1 VLTDRAQVF
10 LPTNNALSPVG
21 HVHWYLEEI
30 GQGVQHVASRVASLP
45 AYVQRANRM
54 RAVTGEGVTFLN
66 IPRTYYGLLEPES
79 LVSVDTELRRD
90 GCPSGLAE
98 PLALELV
105 AALRAA
111 GPPRAT
117 HVGRAAG
124 GTVRDTST
132 PVPRT
137 GLLDAAGALSLDA
150 DAAAIDAALGGVV
163 GYRDAPAATREMV
176 GRVVCR
182 SVYVNLW
189 SLLGPQLSEATY
201 LSIVRNQILI
211 DVQGEVGWGGRG
223 GGRGGLGSSRA
234 PAASR
239 RGRAAADL
247 HERGAAARARH
258 RGALPRV
265 HTARLRRVQRRGR
278 RAPADPPRLRRLRD
292 PQLFDPLPLDR
303 GVAAAASLSLARR
316 APGAPTTE
324 PPLRS
329 FARR

>member
-1 VLTDRAQVF
+1 MLTDRAQVF

-45 AYVQRANRM
+45 AYVQRANQM

-132 PVPRT
+132 PCPAQASSTLRARSAST
-137 GLLDAAGALSLDA
+137 PTRRPSTRRLAAWL
-150 DAAAIDAALGGVV
+150 
-163 GYRDAPAATREMV
+163 ATVTHR
-176 GRVVCR
+176 R
-182 SVYVNLW
+182 
-189 SLLGPQLSEATY
+189 
-201 LSIVRNQILI
+201 
-211 DVQGEVGWGGRG
+211 
-223 GGRGGLGSSRA
+223 
-234 PAASR
+234 R
-239 RGRAAADL
+239 RGRW
-247 HERGAAARARH
+247 
-258 RGALPRV
+258 
-265 HTARLRRVQRRGR
+265 
-278 RAPADPPRLRRLRD
+278 
-292 PQLFDPLPLDR
+292 
-303 GVAAAASLSLARR
+303 
-316 APGAPTTE
+316 
-324 PPLRS
+324 
-329 FARR
+329 

>member
-1 VLTDRAQVF
+1 
-10 LPTNNALSPVG
+10 
-21 HVHWYLEEI
+21 
-30 GQGVQHVASRVASLP
+30 
-45 AYVQRANRM
+45 M

-111 GPPRAT
+111 G
-117 HVGRAAG
+117 
-124 GTVRDTST
+124 
-132 PVPRT
+132 
-137 GLLDAAGALSLDA
+137 LLDAAGALSLDA

-189 SLLGPQLSEATY
+189 KLLGPQLSEATY

-211 DVQGEVGWGGRG
+211 DVQGEDVLLQIFTSVVLQREPGTEAPFLEFIQRVCAECSGAGGAPQPIRPGCGGFGIRNFLTLFLSIEVSKAMLDSERAAEQGRDAEAAFHQRRVRLFTDQLVEANPVLTEISDCMTAEGRALDAGDADAAAEWGRRKDRANLALAECSQKYNRLMGELREEGWGD
-223 GGRGGLGSSRA
+223 SDS
-234 PAASR
+234 AA
-239 RGRAAADL
+239 
-247 HERGAAARARH
+247 
-258 RGALPRV
+258 
-265 HTARLRRVQRRGR
+265 
-278 RAPADPPRLRRLRD
+278 
-292 PQLFDPLPLDR
+292 
-303 GVAAAASLSLARR
+303 
-316 APGAPTTE
+316 
-324 PPLRS
+324 
-329 FARR
+329 

>member
-1 VLTDRAQVF
+1 MLTDRAQVF

-117 HVGRAAG
+117 HV
-124 GTVRDTST
+124 
-132 PVPRT
+132 
-137 GLLDAAGALSLDA
+137 LQGALSVTRPRPCPAQASSTLRA
-150 DAAAIDAALGGVV
+150 RSASTPTRRPSTRRLAAWL
-163 GYRDAPAATREMV
+163 ATVTHR
-176 GRVVCR
+176 R
-182 SVYVNLW
+182 
-189 SLLGPQLSEATY
+189 
-201 LSIVRNQILI
+201 
-211 DVQGEVGWGGRG
+211 
-223 GGRGGLGSSRA
+223 
-234 PAASR
+234 R
-239 RGRAAADL
+239 RGRW
-247 HERGAAARARH
+247 
-258 RGALPRV
+258 
-265 HTARLRRVQRRGR
+265 
-278 RAPADPPRLRRLRD
+278 
-292 PQLFDPLPLDR
+292 
-303 GVAAAASLSLARR
+303 
-316 APGAPTTE
+316 
-324 PPLRS
+324 
-329 FARR
+329 